1 MAKTRLADL
10 SSRQRS
16 AFGLGAVLQV
26 ILLVAALVDIR
37 RRPQDQIK
45 GSKRLWTAGA
55 FVTFVGPISYFVF
68 GRKR

>member
-1 MAKTRLADL
+1 MAKTRFADL

-16 AFGLGAVLQV
+16 AFGLGAVLQL

-45 GSKRLWTAGA
+45 GSKRFWTAIA